1 MEKEIID
8 DNQKKSMKKIKKLE
22 RKIEKDNEK
31 KENKIYL
38 NLSKELTELANF
50 FISSKTINEYSNIK
64 NYIKYPNI
72 FNYEKLKEKIL
83 SIFSLKTDNDI
94 FIYFI
99 NIFGNLNE
107 NWKGKLNLE
116 ILNIFSLLLFFKGDN
131 FLNNNNNDVK
141 NKAIS
146 LFKDI
151 IIFNKINSTDEFKIY
166 ISFFDIYSELKEY
179 YTNKNN
185 IDNCDDLTKLK
196 IIDIF
201 SLQKLYSYEIFPIDL
216 IENLEN
222 IYIEEDEKEKK
233 KNLDYQ
239 NYFIQYMYNIYI
251 KNDEIFPLFHEY
263 IMKNI
268 KSNSIKPHYIKM
280 ILTNNNNNKNLTE
293 QILNSL
299 ILDLM
304 QKPEINNYYELLNYY
319 NIIYDYNFQSNFI
332 NIDKEINEF
341 FNFLITKI
349 HAYGKGMRLIKYLN
363 EKTRLSLDK
372 KLLKELLFNL
382 PIQDKENIKFFL
394 EYFPDYVNSFYQYY
408 LKKSNENELIN
419 ITRIMPNIIL
429 PNKIQNQLN
438 KKVEII
444 FMNYKIREE
453 EDHFDIISDFALTN
467 ENTLTYTINKYLE
480 KSKEKNEEQK
490 LNYEKYLYLINKGI
504 EKGILNKKNFKKYEI
519 SNIKFQD
526 DYFGPHDKN
535 CISYT
540 REEINVSFIDSI
552 NKLESEYSKYF
563 INSEYIG
570 IDTEWKQVM
579 NIQNKIEVSIIQ
591 MCDFT
596 EKNIMIIDL
605 ITLNKINN
613 FYEYFEKMFKNKKF
627 IGFSFNKN
635 DLLTLPEQISK
646 ILSNCELHD
655 IIDLYQYNFLKK
667 ARSLKYTCEEIL
679 GKSLCKYEQCSNWE
693 MRPLKETQL
702 HYAALDSL
710 VCIKLFKKLYK

>member
-83 SIFSLKTDNDI
+83 SLFSLNTDNDI

-146 LFKDI
+146 LFKDV

-201 SLQKLYSYEIFPIDL
+201 SLQKLYSYKIFPIDL

-222 IYIEEDEKEKK
+222 IYIEEDEKGKK
-233 KNLDYQ
+233 KHLDYQ
-239 NYFIQYMYNIYI
+239 SYFIQYMYNIYI

-341 FNFLITKI
+341 FNYLITKI

-372 KLLKELLFNL
+372 KLLKELL
-382 PIQDKENIKFFL
+382 I
-394 EYFPDYVNSFYQYY
+394 YQYKI
-408 LKKSNENELIN
+408 KKI
-419 ITRIMPNIIL
+419 
-429 PNKIQNQLN
+429 
-438 KKVEII
+438 
-444 FMNYKIREE
+444 
-453 EDHFDIISDFALTN
+453 
-467 ENTLTYTINKYLE
+467 
-480 KSKEKNEEQK
+480 
-490 LNYEKYLYLINKGI
+490 
-504 EKGILNKKNFKKYEI
+504 
-519 SNIKFQD
+519 
-526 DYFGPHDKN
+526 
-535 CISYT
+535 
-540 REEINVSFIDSI
+540 
-552 NKLESEYSKYF
+552 
-563 INSEYIG
+563 
-570 IDTEWKQVM
+570 
-579 NIQNKIEVSIIQ
+579 
-591 MCDFT
+591 
-596 EKNIMIIDL
+596 
-605 ITLNKINN
+605 
-613 FYEYFEKMFKNKKF
+613 
-627 IGFSFNKN
+627 
-635 DLLTLPEQISK
+635 
-646 ILSNCELHD
+646 
-655 IIDLYQYNFLKK
+655 
-667 ARSLKYTCEEIL
+667 
-679 GKSLCKYEQCSNWE
+679 
-693 MRPLKETQL
+693 
-702 HYAALDSL
+702 
-710 VCIKLFKKLYK
+710 